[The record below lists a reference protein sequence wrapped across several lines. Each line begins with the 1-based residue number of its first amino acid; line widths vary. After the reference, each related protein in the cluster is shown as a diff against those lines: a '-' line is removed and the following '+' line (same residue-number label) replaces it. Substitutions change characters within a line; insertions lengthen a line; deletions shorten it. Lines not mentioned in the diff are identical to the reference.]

1 MWRLNV
7 MRPLAALSIVAAAAL
22 ASSPALAAKVWPVED
37 PIGVLKIAKGQP
49 IVIGGYWVLSGPDT
63 SLGLDSKR
71 GAEVYFSEIGN
82 KILGHPI
89 KFSVE
94 DSGCNAEGGQ
104 TAATKIASNQS
115 VAIVLGPACS
125 SEATPAAP
133 ILWKAGIANIGTAT
147 TAPHLTSPER
157 GPQYDG
163 YTRTIYSDAEQAV
176 GDAEWMCKVK
186 GWKTAATVHDGSP
199 YSQQLAA
206 AFGKEYEKRGCKLVA
221 AEAAAPTD
229 VDVRP
234 MLTRIAAAKPD
245 VLYFPTF
252 VALGGHI
259 TRQAKE
265 IAGLTTN
272 LIGGGA
278 FFAKDYIVASGDSI
292 KGQLMTFPDVSAEA
306 LGRDYNKMKA
316 KYKEMFGE
324 DPIQAFHAHAY
335 DAAKLAHRAIERVAV
350 KDNDGN
356 TYIGRK
362 ALRDAVF
369 TDPGFDGM
377 SGPIKCDPYGE
388 CGAFKFAV
396 YQWTS
401 GDPNTFDG
409 GTNNPKKIY
418 TMK

>member
-1 MWRLNV
+1 
-7 MRPLAALSIVAAAAL
+7 MRPLAVASLLAVVAL
-22 ASSPALAAKVWPVED
+22 ASSPAHAVKVGPVED

-49 IVIGGYWVLSGPDT
+49 IVIGGYYVLSGPDT
-63 SLGLDSKR
+63 SRGLDSKR
-71 GAEVYFSEIGN
+71 GAEVYFKEIKN
-82 KILGHPI
+82 TILGHPI

-115 VAIVLGPACS
+115 VAIVIGPACS

-133 ILWKAGIANIGTAT
+133 ILWKAGITNIGTAC
-147 TAPHLTSPER
+147 TAPHLTSSER

-163 YTRTIYSDAEQAV
+163 FVRTVYSDAEQAI

-186 GWKTAATVHDGSP
+186 GWKNAATVHDGSP

-206 AFGKEYEKRGCKLVA
+206 AFGREFEKRGCKIVA

-234 MLTRIAAAKPD
+234 MLTRISAAKPD

-278 FFAKDYIVASGDSI
+278 FFAADYITASGAAI
-292 KGQLMTFPDVSAEA
+292 VGQLMTFPDVSAEA
-306 LGRDYNKMKA
+306 LGRDYKKMVES
-316 KYKEMFGE
+316 YKEMFGE
-324 DPIQAFHAHAY
+324 APTQAFHAHAY

-377 SGPIKCDPYGE
+377 SGPIKCDPHGD

-396 YQWTS
+396 YQWTNA
-401 GDPNTFDG
+401 DPKTFDG